1 MTKPVF
7 AILGAAMLCACSTRA
22 GLAPPPG
29 YYAPIGHAA
38 TAQTGKAMRKWSL
51 GSLASAWLN
60 LKFSVSQPLAAYPL
74 EARRIESWFA
84 RLARRDL
91 FDGSVER
98 FRVAAS
104 QVDKRGFLPNELRRK
119 QRALAYHNYSLPPL
133 TMIAAFARVNGADLR
148 GDHDAALR
156 RLAERVI
163 AGIDDHEAFV
173 RETGKKQETGDIQ
186 DYADFAWLEPYCALY
201 ACTAKVEDWKRG
213 MQPFRVTR
221 LGGDVTRI
229 FRATP

>member
-1 MTKPVF
+1 M
-7 AILGAAMLCACSTRA
+7 
-22 GLAPPPG
+22 
-29 YYAPIGHAA
+29 
-38 TAQTGKAMRKWSL
+38 
-51 GSLASAWLN
+51 ASAVALD
-60 LKFSVSQPLAAYPL
+60 
-74 EARRIESWFA
+74 
-84 RLARRDL
+84 RRDL